1 MFFFLLIYTN
11 LVCLQS
17 SRESLNKDDLKSTK
31 QAIERVHTVCSREIG
46 VASQAS
52 SEIGMLYQCA
62 RFVGM

>member
-1 MFFFLLIYTN
+1 M
-11 LVCLQS
+11 CLQS

-62 RFVGM
+62 RFVGI